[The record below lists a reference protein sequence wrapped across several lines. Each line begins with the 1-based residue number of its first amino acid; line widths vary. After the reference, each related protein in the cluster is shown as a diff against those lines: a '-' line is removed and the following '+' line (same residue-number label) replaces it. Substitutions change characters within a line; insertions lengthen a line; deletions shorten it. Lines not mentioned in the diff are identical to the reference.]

1 MWLDIWKNSWI
12 DRGLFEEIEKDLEEA
27 ESMFARMFSTRSGIG
42 SATKS
47 ADSPYYYGYL
57 ITIDPNGKPRIREF
71 RNARTS
77 SKKVAENN
85 GAREPLV
92 DTIVDEKQHLVRITA
107 EMPGVNKED
116 IKVNTSGGHV
126 TVHAEKGDKKYH
138 ADIPVNVSL
147 EESSTRASYSN
158 GVLEL
163 KIKFKVPKLKGKEIK
178 IE

>member
-1 MWLDIWKNSWI
+1 MLLDIWKNSWSN
-12 DRGLFEEIEKDLEEA
+12 RGLFDEIEKDLEEA
-27 ESMFARMFSTRSGIG
+27 ESMFGRMFSTLSGIG
-42 SATKS
+42 SATKL

-71 RNARTS
+71 GNVRKS
-77 SKKVAENN
+77 SKEAVEHN

-92 DTIVDEKQHLVRITA
+92 DTIVDEKQHTVRITA

-116 IKVNTSGGHV
+116 IKVSSSGRHV
-126 TVHAEKGDKKYH
+126 TVHAEKGEKKYH

-163 KIKFKVPKLKGKEIK
+163 KIKFKVPKPNGKEIK

>member
-1 MWLDIWKNSWI
+1 MWLDIWRNSWI
-12 DRGLFEEIEKDLEEA
+12 DRGLFEDIEKELEGA
-27 ESMFARMFSTRSGIG
+27 ESMFDRMFNAVRGIG
-42 SATKS
+42 SATTL
-47 ADSPYYYGYL
+47 ADSPYYHGYL
-57 ITIDPNGKPRIREF
+57 ITIDHDGKPRIREF
-71 RNARTS
+71 GNVRAS
-77 SKKVAENN
+77 AEEVAGFN

-92 DTIVDEKQHLVRITA
+92 DTIVDEKQHVVRITA

-116 IKVNTSGGHV
+116 IKVNTSGRHV

-147 EESSTRASYSN
+147 EESSTKASYSN

-163 KIKFKVPKLKGKEIK
+163 KIRFKVPKPKAKEIK